1 MKAGEKEKMEKYE
14 ALEMEVIELDSDD
27 VIMTSDTYKQRGLEA
42 YIIPIET
49 FADDGEIPEDNT
61 GE

>member
-1 MKAGEKEKMEKYE
+1 MEKYE
-14 ALEMEVIELDSDD
+14 ALEMEVIELDGDD

-49 FADDGEIPEDNT
+49 FADDGEIPEDNN

>member
-1 MKAGEKEKMEKYE
+1 MEKYE
-14 ALEMEVIELDSDD
+14 ALEMKVIELDGDD
-27 VIMTSDTYKQRGLEA
+27 VIMTSDTYKQRRLEA
-42 YIIPIET
+42 YMIPIET

>member
-1 MKAGEKEKMEKYE
+1 MKAGEKENMEKYE
-14 ALEMEVIELDSDD
+14 ALEMKVIELDGDD
-27 VIMTSDTYKQRGLEA
+27 VIMTSDTYKQRRLEA
-42 YIIPIET
+42 YMIPIET